1 METEMNSLYE
11 TFPSQIASLWKEGK
25 DLKEYFEEVV
35 SSLNASFDPY
45 DWVGI
50 YLVEGENLVLH
61 SFRGDPTQHTK
72 IRVGEG
78 VCGWAAKTGE
88 TTVVPDVSQDKRY
101 LMCFP
106 ETQSEI
112 VVPIKGKN
120 GVLGEIDIDSSRLSA
135 FTELDS
141 RMLEKIT
148 DHLALAIES
157 EKRIG

>member
-1 METEMNSLYE
+1 MNSEYKSH
-11 TFPSQIASLWKEGK
+11 PHQIARLWKEGM
-25 DLKEYFEEVV
+25 DLKNYFELVV
-35 SSLNASFDPY
+35 SSLEEKFDHY

-50 YLVEGENLVLH
+50 YLIEGENLVLNA
-61 SFRGDPTQHTK
+61 FRGKPTQHTK

-78 VCGWAAKTGE
+78 VCGWTAKSGE

-106 ETQSEI
+106 ETRSEI
-112 VVPIKGKN
+112 VVPIKGEK

-141 RMLEKIT
+141 RMLKKIT
-148 DHLALAIES
+148 DHLALAIEN
-157 EKRIG
+157 RLNN